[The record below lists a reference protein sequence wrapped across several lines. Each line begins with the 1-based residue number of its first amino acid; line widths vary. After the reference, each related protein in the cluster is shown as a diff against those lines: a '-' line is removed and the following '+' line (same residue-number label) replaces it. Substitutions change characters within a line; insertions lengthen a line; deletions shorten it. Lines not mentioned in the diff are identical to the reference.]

1 MSMYAENLAEQEH
14 ETSQVPTVGSY
25 QIDLSRMLYMQ
36 YMEIDWSIRQAD
48 MKAQV
53 VFGVNAVLLTVLT
66 GQALGDLGT
75 LFDTG
80 MQISTRLFLL
90 LNLLVLIL
98 LVMSIF
104 LSTLAVIPRF
114 RPSEEG
120 NNLFFFGDIVQQSE
134 ADYIE
139 MYESMSLHEVKRTVL
154 AQIHTKSFIVRAKF
168 RKVQWSMIFLVLAV
182 VLWGI
187 RYILPV

>member
-14 ETSQVPTVGSY
+14 ETSQVPTVRSY